1 MKKFLGITGLTAAIA
16 VLLYF
21 TPFGR
26 LFDLKFYDLYSAER
40 GSMPPPGDIVIVGID
55 EESFSE
61 LDRPWPWP
69 RSWHGTLIKALGAAG
84 TREIIMDIIFADPSQ
99 PEEDEALTE
108 AIRQYGKVILAADI
122 EVSRT
127 ESVTQSVL
135 VKPLDQFL
143 EAGAFYGVSSIT
155 PDRDNVVRRFFWGT
169 PETPSLEVAA
179 MKMLGIPT
187 VADYSKMV
195 HFTDPDFPYS
205 YVPYYKALDPD
216 LYLPEGFFRNKIVL
230 VGKYSRP
237 SAEATETRKAGLKKL
252 HFEPPSS
259 IRGQSMFVTPY
270 YLDGGDDT
278 VIPGIEIHANTLASL
293 LRNDFVR
300 PLRDAEAVLLIVG
313 LCALLSGLNYN
324 WKPLKSISLNLAV
337 TAAYI
342 FASYYVFSKMGL
354 FPPITAPMIAIFL
367 NFAASGVSS
376 YSGVEKKRRY
386 LKNVFSLY
394 ISPQVAEKVLEDPEN
409 LKLGGERVT
418 ATVLFSDIAGFTEI
432 SESREPEEVVSIIN
446 RHATEMTR
454 ILFRHGGTLDKFIGD
469 AIMAIWGSPVKDE
482 DQALH
487 ACLAALEMQKRMET
501 LADEIVIP
509 GYRLSMRIGIN
520 TGPVMA
526 GNMGSE
532 ERFNF
537 TVIGDNVNLAARLEP
552 LNKLYG
558 TKIIISEFTLE
569 KIGGRL
575 NVRELDSVRVKGKKK
590 MIRIFELTGRD
601 RTSFDDIYEEGLSLY
616 REGNSFQTARNKFLE
631 ASEMDPSDKAS
642 RMFVERCDS
651 LIKSPPGDKWT
662 GVWDSLG

>member
-1 MKKFLGITGLTAAIA
+1 MKKFLGITGLTAALA

-40 GSMPPPGDIVIVGID
+40 GSLPPAGDIVIVGID

-69 RSWHGTLIKALGAAG
+69 RSWHGRLIKALGAAG
-84 TREIIMDIIFADPSQ
+84 ARQIIMDIIFADPSQ
-99 PEEDEALTE
+99 PEEDEALAE
-108 AIRQYGKVILAADI
+108 AIRQYGKVTLAADI
-122 EVSRT
+122 EVIKT
-127 ESVTQSVL
+127 KSVTQSVL
-135 VKPLDQFL
+135 VKPLDQLL

-169 PETPSLEVAA
+169 PEMPSLEVAA
-179 MKMLGIPT
+179 IKMLGISSA
-187 VADYSKMV
+187 ADYSKMV
-195 HFTDPDFPYS
+195 HFMDPDFHFS

-216 LYLPEGFFRNKIVL
+216 LYLPEGFFRDKIIL
-230 VGKYSRP
+230 VGKYSHP
-237 SAEATETRKAGLKKL
+237 ATETAGQNRGGHKL

-278 VIPGIEIHANTLASL
+278 VIPGIEIHANMLASL
-293 LRNDFVR
+293 LRNDYVR

-313 LCALLSGLNYN
+313 LCALLSALNYN

-354 FPPITAPMIAIFL
+354 FAPITAPIIAIFL

-394 ISPQVAEKVLEDPEN
+394 ISPQVAEKVLENPEN

-509 GYRLSMRIGIN
+509 GYRLSMRIGVN

-558 TKIIISEFTLE
+558 SKIIISEFTLE

-601 RTSFDDIYEEGLSLY
+601 RTLFDDTFEEGLKLY
-616 REGNSFQTARNKFLE
+616 REGSFHAARDRFLK

-642 RMFVERCDS
+642 RLFVERCDS
-651 LIKSPPGDKWT
+651 LLKSPPGDKWT